1 MKSLLLPALALLV
14 TPACGVFGGT
24 TAFNLHG
31 GIRDLDRN
39 VDSVTEQMA
48 YGGEV
53 VLGIK
58 DGWSLEGQY
67 FFATDEATSQLGG
80 QSKLETNEFALGVR
94 HTFLRNLPVKLYLG
108 GGANLLD
115 AELTNPNIPNQ
126 TDDGFGFYVHGG
138 VTFAILM
145 FNVGLDLRGV
155 TSDARIADER
165 LDYGQATIF
174 IGLTF

>member
-1 MKSLLLPALALLV
+1 MKSLLLALTLLV
-14 TPACGVFGGT
+14 TPGCGIFGGT

-31 GIRDLDRN
+31 GLRDLDKN
-39 VDSVTEQMA
+39 IDSVNEQQA

-53 VLGIK
+53 VLGVK

-67 FFATDEATSQLGG
+67 FFATEEKTSALGG
-80 QSKLETNEFALGVR
+80 QSKLESNEFALGLR

-108 GGANLLD
+108 GGANFVD
-115 AELTNPNIPNQ
+115 AKLTNPNIPEQ
-126 TDDGFGFYVHGG
+126 TDDGLGFYIHGG

-145 FNVGLDLRGV
+145 FNAGIDLRAIS
-155 TSDARIADER
+155 TDARLADER